1 MATHAKRWRSSKVT
15 EAADIPAKDLSR
27 FLDRKIIALDGADI
41 DPGGSGRPRLFGART
56 VYRTAITYRLVRS
69 GLAPATARR
78 LASKFCDEA
87 QPGRR
92 PGALFSSGKTLL
104 VASPDGAGRI
114 INLAT
119 ESFLDDVLKT
129 EVSILVDVGRI
140 VEGVNLRLG
149 LSVARGGN
157 VDAILS
163 EFSKPILKAN
173 HDGNI

>member
-1 MATHAKRWRSSKVT
+1 MRRSS
-15 EAADIPAKDLSR
+15 S
-27 FLDRKIIALDGADI
+27 
-41 DPGGSGRPRLFGART
+41 
-56 VYRTAITYRLVRS
+56 
-69 GLAPATARR
+69 
-78 LASKFCDEA
+78 
-87 QPGRR
+87 
-92 PGALFSSGKTLL
+92 
-104 VASPDGAGRI
+104 DGAGKI

-163 EFSKPILKAN
+163 EFSNPILKAN
-173 HDGNI
+173 RNGNI